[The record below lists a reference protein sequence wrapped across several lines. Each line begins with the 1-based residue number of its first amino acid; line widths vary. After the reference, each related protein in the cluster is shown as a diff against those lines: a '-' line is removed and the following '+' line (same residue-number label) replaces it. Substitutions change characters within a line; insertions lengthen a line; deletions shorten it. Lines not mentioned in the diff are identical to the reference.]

1 MMTELMKQLTLS
13 VFGLVLGVAVLAANS
28 NPAMADRGKAYWID
42 GTPYSSNEAKAIKRK
57 SKAAQTANAKGKFQN
72 NLDFETEAVWRNLRP
87 EWFVGA
93 R

>member
-42 GTPYSSNEAKAIKRK
+42 GAPRYTNEATVIKRK
-57 SKAAQTANAKGKFQN
+57 SKTAQAANTKSKFQN

-87 EWFVGA
+87 NRFTD
-93 R
+93 